1 MTSILRSRVARL
13 LAVAGVVAVAGPGL
27 AAGAAPGTQPKP
39 VTIAVIGDV
48 PYGEDQEARF
58 GELVDAINDDHG
70 VDLAAHLGDIKS
82 GSTTC
87 TDERFQAVADH
98 FADVR
103 DPLVYTIGDNEWT
116 DCHRVNNG
124 AFNPLE
130 RLAKIRELFFPRP
143 GRTLGKHRMHVDDQ
157 PSLAEN
163 VSFVDADVVFAT
175 VHVIGSN
182 NGLAPWSGLGFTA
195 PTPEQAAEVDARIA
209 ADLAWIDAAFDQAES
224 QDLAGV
230 VLAMQADTWAPAP
243 GSAQQAIV
251 DRIAARTAAFDGQVL
266 VLQGDTHVFKVDDP
280 LGLPNFT
287 RIVVHGETLPFEYL
301 RLTVDP
307 WADALFSWE
316 RVAVG
321 AAA

>member
-1 MTSILRSRVARL
+1 MTSILRSRLARL
-13 LAVAGVVAVAGPGL
+13 VAVAVVAAEVGPIL
-27 AAGAAPGTQPKP
+27 AAGAATGKHP

-58 GELVDAINDDHG
+58 GELVDAINHDH
-70 VDLAAHLGDIKS
+70 VDLSAHLGDIKN

-87 TDERFQAVADH
+87 TDERFRAVADH
-98 FADVR
+98 FADFK

-116 DCHRVNNG
+116 DCHRANNG

-130 RLAKIRELFFPRP
+130 RLAKIRELFFARP
-143 GRTLGKHRMHVDDQ
+143 GRTLGRHPMRVDAQ
-157 PSLAEN
+157 PALIDN
-163 VSFVDADVVFAT
+163 VAWVDADVVFAT

-182 NGLAPWSGLGFTA
+182 NGLAPWTGLGLTA
-195 PTPEQAAEVDARIA
+195 PTPEQAAEVDARNA
-209 ADLAWIDAAFDQAES
+209 ADLAWIDAAFDRAES
-224 QDLAGV
+224 EDRAGV

-243 GSAQQAIV
+243 GSAQQAVV
-251 DRIAARTAAFDGQVL
+251 DRVAARTAAFDGQVL
-266 VLQGDTHVFKVDDP
+266 VLQGDAHTFKVDDP

-301 RLTVDP
+301 RLTIDP
-307 WADALFSWE
+307 RAGSLFTWE

-321 AAA
+321 APA